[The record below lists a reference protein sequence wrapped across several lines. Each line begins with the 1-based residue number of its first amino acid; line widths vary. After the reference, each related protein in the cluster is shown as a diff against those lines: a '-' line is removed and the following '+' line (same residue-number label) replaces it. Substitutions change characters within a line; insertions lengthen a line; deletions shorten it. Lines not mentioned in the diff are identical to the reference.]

1 MGVEIISNGT
11 NQVLICNTSMTAFGP
26 VFYEGED
33 VEDFLIYS
41 LKKDIGYDDVRELS
55 EEELIRLVSQWREE
69 LNMLGHE

>member
-33 VEDFLIYS
+33 VEDFLNIA
-41 LKKDIGYDDVRELS
+41 KDVGYDDVRELQD
-55 EEELIRLVSQWREE
+55 EALIILVSQWREE
-69 LNMLGHE
+69 LDMQGHE